1 MDLIKRQHML
11 TRKSKKKLT
20 VRQREVLSFLI
31 RFLKRRGYP
40 PTVREI
46 ARHLGLKGPKSPKK
60 RLDALE
66 EKGYIRRRRGK
77 SRAIEV
83 MGISLSRSYR
93 LVPLVGKV
101 RVGGPSL
108 AFEEFEGEIALD
120 RSLTG
125 DDETFFLK
133 VRGDSMIGDHIR
145 DGDLALVHPQ
155 SVVENGEI
163 AVVLM
168 DDEATL
174 KRVYKGEDAL
184 RLQPSNP
191 AVEPIIVRRGERRA
205 TIVGKIIGIYRKVT

>member
-1 MDLIKRQHML
+1 ML
-11 TRKSKKKLT
+11 TKNPRKKLT

-60 RLDALE
+60 RLDALV
-66 EKGYIRRRRGK
+66 EKGYIRRWRGK

-83 MGISLSRSYR
+83 VGVSPSLPYR
-93 LVPLVGKV
+93 LVPLVGGV
-101 RVGGPSL
+101 RAGDPSL
-108 AFEEFEGEIALD
+108 AFEDFEGEIALD
-120 RSLTG
+120 RTLAG
-125 DDETFFLK
+125 GDETFFLR
-133 VRGDSMIGDHIR
+133 VRGDSMIGEYIR

-168 DDEATL
+168 DDEATV
-174 KRVYKGEDAL
+174 KRVYRGEDFL

-191 AVEPIIVRRGERRA
+191 DMKPIIVGRNEGGI
-205 TIVGKIIGIYRKVT
+205 TIVGKVIGIYRKVT

>member
-1 MDLIKRQHML
+1 
-11 TRKSKKKLT
+11 
-20 VRQREVLSFLI
+20 
-31 RFLKRRGYP
+31 
-40 PTVREI
+40 
-46 ARHLGLKGPKSPKK
+46 LGLKGPKSPKK

-101 RVGGPSL
+101 RAGTPSL

-125 DDETFFLK
+125 DDETFFLR

-174 KRVYKGEDAL
+174 TAPAL
-184 RLQPSNP
+184 QSG
-191 AVEPIIVRRGERRA
+191 RGTHYREERRKEGNHRGQNHRN
-205 TIVGKIIGIYRKVT
+205 IQEGDVNGDHPCWGH

>member
-1 MDLIKRQHML
+1 ML

-101 RVGGPSL
+101 RAGAPSL

-125 DDETFFLK
+125 DDETFFLR

>member
-1 MDLIKRQHML
+1 ML
-11 TRKSKKKLT
+11 TLKSKKKLT
-20 VRQREVLSFLI
+20 TRQREVLSFLI

-83 MGISLSRSYR
+83 VGVSPSLPYQ
-93 LVPLVGKV
+93 LVPVVGRV
-101 RVGGPSL
+101 RAGEPTL
-108 AFEEFEGEIALD
+108 AFEDFEEEIALD
-120 RSLTG
+120 RSLAG
-125 DDETFFLK
+125 GDETFFLR
-133 VRGDSMIGDHIR
+133 VRGDSMIGEYIR

-168 DDEATL
+168 DDEATM
-174 KRVYKGEDAL
+174 KRVYREEDIL

-191 AVEPIIVRRGERRA
+191 GMKPIIVGWNEGRI
-205 TIVGKIIGIYRKVT
+205 TIVGKVIGIFRKVT